1 MKDPKVTKLVK
12 ELDDHIK
19 SINKLNVALN
29 KQGVT
34 YRIED
39 GHDAETGTKIV
50 SIQYLRQTIEY

>member
-1 MKDPKVTKLVK
+1 MKDPKVAKLVK
-12 ELDDHIK
+12 ELEDYIK
-19 SINKLNVALN
+19 SINKLNVALY

-39 GHDAETGTKIV
+39 GHNVETDAKIV

>member
-12 ELDDHIK
+12 ELDDHVK

-39 GHDAETGTKIV
+39 GYDTETNVKIV